1 MPTWIFIP
9 IFMSAKLIDMKKLMI
24 MVAAL
29 CTCVTLAAD
38 ELKLWYSRPATTWT
52 EALPIG
58 NSHLGAMVYGGPAVE
73 ELQLN
78 EETFWSGGPHN
89 NLNPKGKDALK
100 GVRDLIFQDKF
111 MEAQKMIDE
120 NFASPTNGMKYL
132 TLGSLKL
139 NFPGHESPSEYYR
152 DLNIEKAV
160 ATTTYKVNEVTFTR
174 TAFASLTDDAII
186 MRISADKARELNF
199 TLGYDC
205 PLENKVTAGKNTMVV
220 VCKGVDHEQIP
231 AALNAECRIQVVS
244 DGKVCGKGTEITVS
258 GATEAT
264 IYITAATNFVNF
276 KDVSGNA
283 TKLTKAAMKAA
294 TAVPYEKAL
303 ASHIAAYKEQFD
315 RVSFTLP
322 ETEASKAETDM
333 RVRDFNTSDDQALAT
348 LLFQYGRYLLISSS
362 QEGGQAANLQGI
374 WNNSVN
380 APWDSKYTININ
392 AEMNYWPAEVTNLSE
407 NHEPVFRMVE
417 DLAVNGKEAAQVLYG
432 ADGWVAHHNTDI
444 WRSAGV
450 VDGAYFGMWPNGGAW
465 MAQHLWQHYLFT
477 GDKEF
482 LKKYYPVLK
491 GTADFFL
498 THLVEHPEYGWLV
511 TAPSMSPEQGYAPDG
526 SSIIA
531 GCTMDNQI
539 AFDALNSTLLAAK
552 ALGEDSAYQTKLQ
565 NAIAK
570 LPPMQIG
577 RYNQLQEWLVDA
589 DDPTNQHR
597 HISHLYGL
605 YPSNQITPSQ
615 YPLLFQAAKNTL
627 NQRGDSATGWSI
639 GWKINFWAR
648 MLDGNHAYT
657 IIRNMLKL
665 LPSDR
670 AAREFRE
677 GRTYPNL
684 FDAHPPF
691 QIDGNFGYT
700 AGVAEM
706 LLQSH
711 DNAVALLPAL
721 PDVWKEGSV
730 KGLVARGGFVVDMDW
745 AGAQLKEARIHSR
758 IGGTLRIRSYVPLK
772 GEGLKPASG
781 PCPNPFNATPSTL
794 SAPLVSAELE
804 YPEYPLLNKVYE
816 YDIETVPGGDYT
828 FTRASR

>member
-1 MPTWIFIP
+1 
-9 IFMSAKLIDMKKLMI
+9 MKKLLI
-24 MVAAL
+24 MAAAL
-29 CTCVTLAAD
+29 CACVTMAAD
-38 ELKLWYSRPATTWT
+38 ELKLWYSRPAVNWT
-52 EALPIG
+52 DALPIG

-89 NLNPKGKDALK
+89 NLNPKGKDALD
-100 GVRDLIFQDKF
+100 GVRDLVFQDKF

-120 NFASPTNGMKYL
+120 NFANPTNGMKYL
-132 TLGSLKL
+132 TLGSLKI
-139 NFPGHESPSEYYR
+139 NFPGHENPSDYYR

-160 ATTTYKVNEVTFTR
+160 ATTTYKVGDVTYTR

-186 MRISADKARELNF
+186 MRVTADRDGALDF

-205 PLENKVTAGKNTMVV
+205 PLENTVTASKNTMVV
-220 VCKGVDHEQIP
+220 VCKGVEHEQIP
-231 AALNAECRIQVVS
+231 SALNAECRIQVVS
-244 DGKVCGKGTEITVS
+244 DGKVSGKGAEITVAD
-258 GATEAT
+258 ATTAT

-294 TAVPYEKAL
+294 VAVPYEQAL
-303 ASHIAAYKEQFD
+303 ASHIAAYQEQFG
-315 RVSFTLP
+315 RVEFTLP
-322 ETEASKAETDM
+322 STEASKAETDY
-333 RVRDFNTSDDQALAT
+333 RVRDFNSTEDPALAA

-362 QEGGQAANLQGI
+362 QPGGQAANLQGI

-407 NHEPVFRMVE
+407 NHEPVFSLVK

-450 VDGAYFGMWPNGGAW
+450 VDGAFYGMWPNGGAW

-477 GDKEF
+477 GDVEF
-482 LKKYYPVLK
+482 LKEYYPVLK

-498 THLVEHPEYGWLV
+498 SHLVEHPRYGWLV
-511 TAPSMSPEQGYAPDG
+511 TTPSMSPELGYAPDG

-539 AFDALNSTLLAAK
+539 AFDAMNSTLLAAQI
-552 ALGEDSAYQTKLQ
+552 LGEDASYQEKLRS
-565 NAIAK
+565 AIAK

-577 RYNQLQEWLVDA
+577 RHNQLQEWLVDA
-589 DDPTNQHR
+589 DDPNNKHR

-648 MLDGNHAYT
+648 MLDGNHAYK
-657 IIRNMLKL
+657 IIQNMLKL

-670 AAREFRE
+670 EMRQNPD
-677 GRTYPNL
+677 GRTYRNL

-700 AGVAEM
+700 AGIAEM

-711 DNAVALLPAL
+711 DNAVSLLPAL
-721 PDVWKEGSV
+721 PDVWTTGSV

-745 AGAQLKEARIHSR
+745 TGAQLKEAKIHSR
-758 IGGTLRIRSYVPLK
+758 LGGVLRIRSYVPLK
-772 GEGLKPASG
+772 GEGLKPAEG
-781 PCPNPFNATPSTL
+781 PCPNPFNATPATL
-794 SAPLVSAELE
+794 SAPLVSAELDS
-804 YPEYPLLNKVYE
+804 PEYPLLNRVYE
-816 YDIETVPGGDYT
+816 YDIQTVPGGDYT
-828 FTRASR
+828 FVRATK

>member
-1 MPTWIFIP
+1 MSDCFFIP

-24 MVAAL
+24 MAAAL
-29 CTCVTLAAD
+29 CACLTMAAD
-38 ELKLWYSRPATTWT
+38 ELKLWYSRPAESWT

-58 NSHLGAMVYGGPAVE
+58 NSKLGAMVFGKAECE

-89 NLNPKGKDALK
+89 NLNPKGKDALDD
-100 GVRDLIFQDKF
+100 VRDLVFADRF
-111 MEAQKMIDE
+111 MDAQKMIDE

-132 TLGSLKL
+132 TLGSLKMD
-139 NFPGHESPSEYYR
+139 FKGHENPSDYYR

-160 ATTTYKVNEVTFTR
+160 STTSYTVDGVKYTR
-174 TAFASLTDDAII
+174 TAFAPLTEDVII
-186 MRISADKARELNF
+186 MRIEADKAQALNF
-199 TLGYDC
+199 TVRYEC
-205 PLENKVTAGKNTMVV
+205 PLENTVSAKKNTMVV
-220 VCKGVDHEQIP
+220 NLKGVDHEGI
-231 AALNAECRIQVVS
+231 ASALNAECRIEVVA
-244 DGKVCGKGTEITVS
+244 DGTVS
-258 GATEAT
+258 GKGSEMSISNATTAT

-283 TKLTKAAMKAA
+283 SKLTKAALKKAL
-294 TAVPYEKAL
+294 AVPYEQVL

-315 RVSFTLP
+315 RVEFTLP
-322 ETEASKAETDM
+322 STEASKAETDM
-333 RVRDFNTSDDQALAT
+333 RVRDFNTSDDPAMAA

-362 QEGGQAANLQGI
+362 QPGGQPANLQGI
-374 WNNSVN
+374 WNSSVD

-392 AEMNYWPAEVTNLSE
+392 AEMNYWPAEVTNLTE
-407 NHEPVFRMVE
+407 THEPVFRMLE
-417 DLAVNGKEAAQVLYG
+417 DLTVNGKEAALVLYG

-450 VDGAYFGMWPNGGAW
+450 VDGAYYGMWPNGGAW
-465 MAQHLWQHYLFT
+465 MSQHLWQHYLFT
-477 GDKEF
+477 GDKDF
-482 LKKYYPVLK
+482 LKKYYPILK

-498 THLVEHPEYGWLV
+498 SHLAEHPNYGWLV
-511 TAPSMSPEQGYAPDG
+511 TVPSMSPELGYAPDG

-539 AFDALNSTLLAAK
+539 AFDAMNSTLLAAQI
-552 ALGEDSAYQTKLQ
+552 LGEDAGYQDKLKK
-565 NAIAK
+565 AIAK

-589 DDPTNQHR
+589 DDPNNKHR

-648 MLDGNHAYT
+648 MLDGNHAYK
-657 IIRNMLKL
+657 IIQNMLKL

-670 AAREFRE
+670 DAFRNRD

-700 AGVAEM
+700 AGIAEM

-721 PDVWKEGSV
+721 PDVWKEGSI

-745 AGAQLKEARIHSR
+745 AGAQLKEAKVHSR
-758 IGGTLRIRSYVPLK
+758 LGGTLRIRSYVPLK

-781 PCPNPFNATPSTL
+781 PCPNPFYATPSTL
-794 SAPLVSAELE
+794 SAPLVSAELDC
-804 YPEYPLLNKVYE
+804 PEYPVLDRVYE
-816 YDIETVPGGDYT
+816 YDIETVPGADYT
-828 FTRASR
+828 FTRATK